1 MGPAEILAEI
11 QKSNP
16 QQESLFSAIVVLT
29 SILIIFL
36 GILTWIIIRYLN
48 DDKQYKKD
56 TTEVL
61 TELKT
66 AILLIREEQKYHRK
80 DIDKNSDDIGDLKKR
95 RR

>member
-1 MGPAEILAEI
+1 MAPVQILEEA
-11 QKSNP
+11 KKLSP
-16 QQESLFSAIVVLT
+16 QQESLFSAIIILT

-48 DDKQYKKD
+48 DDKEYKKD
-56 TTEVL
+56 TTNVL
-61 TELKT
+61 QRLNE

-80 DIDKNSDDIGDLKKR
+80 DIDKNADDIDDLKKR

>member
-16 QQESLFSAIVVLT
+16 NQESLFSAIVVLT

>member
-11 QKSNP
+11 QKTNP

>member
-1 MGPAEILAEI
+1 MDATQLLEEA
-11 QKSNP
+11 KKMNP
-16 QQESLFSAIVVLT
+16 EQESLFSAIVVLT
-29 SILIIFL
+29 SILVIFL

-56 TTEVL
+56 TTASL
-61 TELKT
+61 QELKN
-66 AILLIREEQKYHRK
+66 IVNLIREEQKWHRK